1 MLNPSSYISS
11 TFPSIPNPSQTL
23 QEIPSNFPSTPFVWS
38 FSSKLMEGS
47 KNFLS
52 LIAIISAAMLVISV
66 KGQLG
71 TPCTTSMVSS
81 FTPCLNYITGSSS
94 SGVSPA
100 TGCCDAVKS
109 LMSGSM
115 DCACLIVTGN
125 VPFSLPINRTLAIS
139 LPQACK
145 SSGGLPLQCKASGVP
160 LPAPGTTG
168 KLTKSVI
175 QFGPTSSPLSPDAS
189 APFSPTASKA
199 AEMASPPVDD
209 TTTPASP
216 PVSLVAPK
224 ATPGIRP
231 VVTPT
236 SISASNPSYNP
247 SPFVLL
253 VFIGIIYGF

>member
-1 MLNPSSYISS
+1 
-11 TFPSIPNPSQTL
+11 
-23 QEIPSNFPSTPFVWS
+23 
-38 FSSKLMEGS
+38 MEGS

-52 LIAIISAAMLVISV
+52 LIAIISATMLVISV
-66 KGQLG
+66 KGQLS
-71 TPCTTSMVSS
+71 TPCTTSMVSN
-81 FTPCLNYITGSSS
+81 FTPCLNFITGSSS
-94 SGVSPA
+94 SGVSPTA
-100 TGCCDAVKS
+100 GCCDAVKS

-145 SSGGLPLQCKASGVP
+145 SSGGLPLQCKGPV
-160 LPAPGTTG
+160 
-168 KLTKSVI
+168 

-236 SISASNPSYNP
+236 SISASNPSYIH